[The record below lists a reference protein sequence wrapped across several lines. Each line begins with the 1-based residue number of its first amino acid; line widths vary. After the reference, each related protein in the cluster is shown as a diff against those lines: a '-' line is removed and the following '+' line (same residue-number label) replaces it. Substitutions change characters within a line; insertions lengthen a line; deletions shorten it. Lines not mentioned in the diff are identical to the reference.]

1 MRITWTDLGAF
12 RCFWFYQNLTGLRE
26 LNIWCYTF
34 MRRHMVLIT
43 KMSKLYRLINQ
54 YMLFTQ
60 YSLKI
65 KFIISCKEQLVHRV
79 DWEWELALS
88 LRTRPYICTW
98 EWQVNQVWY
107 VPRYVRPWDY
117 NIVCTIIKYN
127 LMANKEKQVINKSWL
142 KHTFCKVKIVWDHY
156 GFPKIK
162 LGRHYLGIPNLCKL
176 NNAQPS
182 V

>member
-1 MRITWTDLGAF
+1 MYHFSPIRTISYYITIMCVLMRITWTDLGAF

-65 KFIISCKEQLVHRV
+65 KFIISCKEQYDILYCTSCEI
-79 DWEWELALS
+79 DFLYILAS
-88 LRTRPYICTW
+88 LDST
-98 EWQVNQVWY
+98 ES
-107 VPRYVRPWDY
+107 
-117 NIVCTIIKYN
+117 
-127 LMANKEKQVINKSWL
+127 A
-142 KHTFCKVKIVWDHY
+142 
-156 GFPKIK
+156 K
-162 LGRHYLGIPNLCKL
+162 LFYWVYRGENFGWVVGWVVGWSGAI
-176 NNAQPS
+176 
-182 V
+182 

>member
-1 MRITWTDLGAF
+1 MGFVSPPSR
-12 RCFWFYQNLTGLRE
+12 LR
-26 LNIWCYTF
+26 
-34 MRRHMVLIT
+34 
-43 KMSKLYRLINQ
+43 
-54 YMLFTQ
+54 
-60 YSLKI
+60 
-65 KFIISCKEQLVHRV
+65 
-79 DWEWELALS
+79 ELALS
-88 LRTRPYICTW
+88 LRTWPYICTW

-107 VPRYVRPWDY
+107 VPRYVRPWYY

-162 LGRHYLGIPNLCKL
+162 LERHYLGIPNLYKL

-182 V
+182 VYYTVLIHDHCNLFLSKWWRVRELSLCTGI